1 MTRTRHPPES
11 TVTALPADPSYASVL
26 VPLDGYDMA
35 EAALRPARRLA
46 ERFGAELH
54 VVAADVQR
62 DKTWWYGRYVDE
74 LQQRAG
80 ELTPHLTD
88 DTAVDGAITAAAR
101 QLEPCLVCMATHGRS
116 RGAAIVGSTFAKL
129 AARYAEPLVAVGP
142 GVPVS
147 AEHTTPSERIVVCL
161 DGSAIAERAVP
172 LASAWARRLGW
183 DVSLVTAADPVLLPR
198 EYGVDPYEYL
208 RDIARRT
215 DFEGL
220 QVETH
225 VLWGPAYPHVL
236 IGQHL
241 DRRPADLVVATS
253 HARTGFARAALG
265 SEAARIIHRSPAPV
279 LVQPLP
285 HG

>member
-1 MTRTRHPPES
+1 MTYTRHRATS
-11 TVTALPADPSYASVL
+11 TVTALPADVNYAAVL
-26 VPLDGYDMA
+26 VPLDGSDMA
-35 EAALRPARRLA
+35 ELALGPARRLA

-62 DKTWWYGRYVDE
+62 DQTWWYSHYVDA
-74 LQQRAG
+74 LQQRVGAI
-80 ELTPHLTD
+80 TPHLTD
-88 DTAVDGAITAAAR
+88 ETAVDTAITAAAR

-116 RGAAIVGSTFAKL
+116 RGAAIVGSTFAEL
-129 AARYAEPLVAVGP
+129 AARHAAPLVAVGP
-142 GVPVS
+142 GIPPI
-147 AEHTTPSERIVVCL
+147 AEDTTPSERIVVCL
-161 DGSAIAERAVP
+161 DGSPIAERALP

-208 RDIARRT
+208 RDIAQRA

-220 QVETH
+220 RVETH
-225 VLWGPAYPHVL
+225 VLWGIAYPHIL

-241 DRRPADLVVATS
+241 DRRPADLLVATS
-253 HARTGFARAALG
+253 RARTGFARAALG
-265 SEAARIIHRSPAPV
+265 SEAARIIHRSPVPV
-279 LVQPLP
+279 LIQPLP